1 MGAKRFFVILF
12 LCSAVSYVTAAHAR
26 QENEGIRR
34 LRNPIDRLLDAKS
47 FKNGFWGVHVVDIES
62 GHVLYARNAGKSFVP
77 ASNTKLYTTAAALDL
92 LGPDYRFETSLYID
106 GTVDDKGV
114 LDGNLIVRGGADPTL
129 GGHYLSDSG
138 DWDED
143 IDALRIFR
151 DWADSLRAAGIRRIA
166 GDIIGDDDVIDDV
179 PLGVNWSWDDE
190 TWYYSAQLGGLAFH
204 DNVIHLYVDGR
215 MPGMPARLTWEP
227 LSTGYVQIINR
238 TLTTEPGTAMKEGY
252 LRQRGTNTIEV
263 TTRVPP
269 GFSEL
274 EEITVENPTRYTVY
288 VLREALLEAGIA
300 VAGDPVDVDALS
312 IKPAYDTPP
321 YRRVAVHRSAP
332 LPEVASLIN
341 KPSQNLYADLLMK
354 MLGVALP
361 QEDSD
366 LDPGSAAM
374 GIEAAMGTFTSAGVD
389 TSAIRLVDG
398 SGLSRLNLIA
408 PEMTTAL
415 LSFMWMHPDARVRD
429 AFYDS
434 LPVAGENGSL
444 EHRMRQGFAAGN
456 MRGKTG
462 TLTFA
467 SSLSGYV
474 RARDGRMLAFSIM
487 SNHHTSGSGGIRRT
501 QDAIVELLAGFE

>member
-1 MGAKRFFVILF
+1 MGAKRLITLLF
-12 LCSAVSYVTAAHAR
+12 LCSAASCVTAVYA
-26 QENEGIRR
+26 QESEGIRR
-34 LRNPIDRLLDAKS
+34 LRNPIDHLLDAEP
-47 FKNGFWGVHVVDIES
+47 FENGFWGVHIVDIES
-62 GHVLYARNAGKSFVP
+62 GRVLYARNAGKSFVP

-92 LGPDYRFETSLYID
+92 LGPDYRFETGLYTD
-106 GTVDDKGV
+106 GMVDEEGV
-114 LDGNLIVRGGADPTL
+114 LHGNVIVRGGADPTL

-143 IDALRIFR
+143 IDALVVFR
-151 DWADSLRAAGIRRIA
+151 NWADSLRAAGIRRIT
-166 GDIIGDDDVIDDV
+166 GDLIGDDDVIDDV

-215 MPGMPARLTWEP
+215 TPGMPANLTWEP
-227 LSTGYVQIINR
+227 LNTDYVQVINR
-238 TLTTEPGTAMKEGY
+238 TLTTEPGTGLKEGY
-252 LRQRGTNTIEV
+252 QRQRGTNTIEV
-263 TTRVPP
+263 TTRVPA
-269 GFSEL
+269 GASEL

-288 VLREALLEAGIA
+288 VLRETLLQSGIA
-300 VAGDPVDVDALS
+300 VTGDPVDVDALS
-312 IKPAYDTPP
+312 IKPAYETPS
-321 YRRVAVHRSAP
+321 YRRVAIHRSAP
-332 LPEVASLIN
+332 LPEIASLIN

-354 MLGVALP
+354 MLGAALP
-361 QEDSD
+361 QEDND

-374 GIEAAMGTFTSAGVD
+374 GIETAMSTFARAGVD

-398 SGLSRLNLIA
+398 SGLSRLNLVA

-415 LSFMWMHPDARVRD
+415 LSFMWTHPDTRVRD

-434 LPVAGENGSL
+434 LPVAGQSGSL
-444 EHRMRQGFAAGN
+444 KHRMRRGLATEN

-474 RARDGRMLAFSIM
+474 RAHDGRMLAFSIM
-487 SNHHTSGSGGIRRT
+487 SNHHISGSTGIRRI

>member
-1 MGAKRFFVILF
+1 MGAKRLIIFLF
-12 LCSAVSYVTAAHAR
+12 LCSAASCVTAAYA
-26 QENEGIRR
+26 QESEGFRR
-34 LRNPIDRLLDAKS
+34 LRTAIDRLLDAEP
-47 FKNGFWGVHVVDIES
+47 FENGFWGVHIMDIES
-62 GHVLYARNAGKSFVP
+62 GRVLYARNAGKSFVP

-92 LGPDYRFETSLYID
+92 LGPDYRFETGLYID
-106 GTVDDKGV
+106 GTVDEEGV
-114 LDGNLIVRGGADPTL
+114 LHGNVIVRGGADPTL

-143 IDALRIFR
+143 IDALVVFR
-151 DWADSLRAAGIRRIA
+151 NWADSLRAAGIRRIT
-166 GDIIGDDDVIDDV
+166 GDLIGDDDVIDDV

-215 MPGMPARLTWEP
+215 TPGMPANLTWEP
-227 LSTGYVQIINR
+227 LNTDYVEVINR
-238 TLTTEPGTAMKEGY
+238 TLTTEPGTGLKEGY
-252 LRQRGTNTIEV
+252 QRQRGANTIEV
-263 TTRVPP
+263 TTRVPA
-269 GFSEL
+269 GASEL
-274 EEITVENPTRYTVY
+274 EEITVENPTGYTVY
-288 VLREALLEAGIA
+288 VLRETLLQSGIA

-312 IKPAYDTPP
+312 IKPAYETPS
-321 YRRVAVHRSAP
+321 YRRVAIHRSAP
-332 LPEVASLIN
+332 LPEIASLIN

-354 MLGVALP
+354 MLGAALP
-361 QEDSD
+361 QENND

-374 GIEAAMGTFTSAGVD
+374 GIETAMGTFARAGVD

-398 SGLSRLNLIA
+398 SGLSRLNLVA

-415 LSFMWMHPDARVRD
+415 LSFMWTHPETRVRD

-434 LPVAGENGSL
+434 LPVAGQSGSL
-444 EHRMRQGFAAGN
+444 KHRMRRGLATGN

-474 RARDGRMLAFSIM
+474 RANDGRMLAFSIM
-487 SNHHTSGSGGIRRT
+487 SNHHISGSTGIRRI

>member
-1 MGAKRFFVILF
+1 MGGKRFIVLLF
-12 LCSAVSYVTAAHAR
+12 LCAAANCLTAAHA
-26 QENEGIRR
+26 QESEGIRR
-34 LRNPIDRLLDAKS
+34 LRNPIDRLLDAEP
-47 FKNGFWGVHVVDIES
+47 FQNGFWGVHIVDIES
-62 GHVLYARNAGKSFVP
+62 GRVLYARNAGKSFVP

-92 LGPDYRFETSLYID
+92 LGPDYRFETRLYVD
-106 GTVDDKGV
+106 GMVDEEGV
-114 LDGNLIVRGGADPTL
+114 LHGNVIVRGGADPTL

-151 DWADSLRAAGIRRIA
+151 DWADSLRTAGIRRIT
-166 GDIIGDDDVIDDV
+166 GDLIGDDDVIDDV

-215 MPGMPARLTWEP
+215 TPGMPANLTWEP
-227 LSTGYVQIINR
+227 LNTDYIQVINR
-238 TLTTEPGTAMKEGY
+238 TITTEPGTVLKEGY
-252 LRQRGTNTIEV
+252 SRQRGANTIEV
-263 TTRVPP
+263 TTRVPA
-269 GFSEL
+269 GYSEL
-274 EEITVENPTRYTVY
+274 EEITVENPTGYTVY
-288 VLREALLEAGIA
+288 VLREALLRSGIA

-312 IKPAYDTPP
+312 IKPAYETPS
-321 YRRVAVHRSAP
+321 YRRVAIHRSAP
-332 LPEVASLIN
+332 LPEIASLIN

-354 MLGVALP
+354 ILGAALP

-374 GIEAAMGTFTSAGVD
+374 GIETAMGTFARAGVD

-398 SGLSRLNLIA
+398 SGLSRLNLVA

-415 LSFMWMHPDARVRD
+415 LSFMWTHPYTEVRD

-434 LPVAGENGSL
+434 LPVAGQSGSL
-444 EHRMRQGFAAGN
+444 KHRMRQGLATGN

-474 RARDGRMLAFSIM
+474 RANDERMLAFSIM
-487 SNHHTSGSGGIRRT
+487 SNHHISGSTDIRRI